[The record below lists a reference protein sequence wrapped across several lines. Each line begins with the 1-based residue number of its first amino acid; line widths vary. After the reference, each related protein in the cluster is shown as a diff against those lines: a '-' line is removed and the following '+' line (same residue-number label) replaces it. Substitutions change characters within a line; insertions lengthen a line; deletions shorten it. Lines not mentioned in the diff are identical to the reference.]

1 MIIQPR
7 WRKVI
12 MDLWGNKVRTALVV
26 LSIAIGVFAIGMI
39 LGTDVMLR
47 QDLTRGYLETTPAD
61 AILAVSPF
69 DEELVAIARS
79 VSGVSEAEG
88 RRRLSLRAEI
98 APGQWKTIDIRAIP
112 DFEDMR
118 ISKVW
123 PEEGEWPPV
132 ANTLMIER
140 ASLPL
145 INSQLGD
152 VLTIQLSDGRTR
164 EMPIQGSVHDVS
176 RPPAQFT
183 GNPAAYITMP
193 TLEWLG
199 TDRTYSELHLLVE
212 GAAGQSEIEAIVEEV
227 KHKAERA
234 GYTVFRTRVPTS
246 GEHPVQEILD
256 PILLILGALGALSLF
271 ASSFLV
277 INIMNGL
284 LSQQTQQIGIMKM
297 VGARRGQIV
306 YMYLVAIII
315 LGLIALLIAIPAGGM
330 AAYLFTRFIAGLL
343 NFDLAG
349 FRIPL
354 RAMTVM
360 VAIGLLVP
368 LLAGLVPVLNGS
380 RITVREALSS
390 FGLGKGSFGS
400 NGVDRLL
407 SWATGIMNLSRPIQI
422 SLRNSIRRK
431 ARLLLTLITLTLG
444 GSIFIGILS
453 VHSSLLRTL
462 DEALGYFAYDI
473 DVNFDR
479 TYRLNELQRIAMEVP
494 GITAVEGWI
503 GTSATPEWPDGREG
517 DGFPLL
523 GTNADTQ
530 FINPKILAGRWLLPD
545 DTNAIVVNSDVFKDD
560 PEVGIGDI
568 ISLNIDGRQRSWEV
582 VGQVQGV
589 LTGPMAYANR
599 PFLERELRRFEQ
611 TDSLQVM
618 IGDTYST
625 TQLEKALELRSHFE
639 DNAIRVATV
648 GTIGEVRE
656 RIEYQFNLLIVFLA
670 VMAVLIA
677 AVGGLGLMG
686 TMSINVLERTREIG
700 VLRAVGASD
709 GAVLRIVLVEGIFI
723 GLISWLLAA
732 IFGYPIGRVLA
743 TMVGNSLLDNPLSY
757 LYAYFGA
764 IIWLVAILLIAAFAS
779 IFPAL
784 RAARLSVRQ
793 TLAYE

>member
-39 LGTDVMLR
+39 LGTDIMLR
-47 QDLTRGYLETTPAD
+47 QDLTRGYLETIPAD
-61 AILAVSPF
+61 AILTVSPF
-69 DEELVAIARS
+69 DEELVAIARG
-79 VSGVSEAEG
+79 VPGVSEAEG

-123 PEEGEWPPV
+123 PEEGDWPPV
-132 ANTLMIER
+132 TNTLFVER
-140 ASLPL
+140 SSLPL
-145 INSQLGD
+145 LNTQTGE
-152 VLTIQLSDGRTR
+152 VLSVQLSDGRTR
-164 EMPIQGSVHDVS
+164 EMTIQGLVHDVS

-183 GNPAAYITMP
+183 GSPSVFITMP

-199 TDRTYSELHLLVE
+199 TDRSFSELHLLTE
-212 GAAGQSEIEAIVEEV
+212 GTGEQTEIEAIAEEV
-227 KHKAERA
+227 KRKAERA
-234 GYTVFRTRVPTS
+234 GYTVVRTRVPTP
-246 GEHPVQEILD
+246 GEHPLQEILD

-306 YMYLVAIII
+306 HMYLVAIVI
-315 LGLIALLIAIPAGGM
+315 LGLIALLLAIPAGGV

-360 VAIGLLVP
+360 VAIGLMVP
-368 LLAGLVPVLNGS
+368 LLAGLVPVMNGS
-380 RITVREALSS
+380 RITVREALSN
-390 FGLGKGSFGS
+390 FGLGRGGFGTS
-400 NGVDRLL
+400 AVDRLL
-407 SWATGIMNLSRPIQI
+407 SWTTGIMNLSRPIQI

-431 ARLLLTLITLTLG
+431 ARLLLTLVTLTLG

-453 VHSSLLRTL
+453 VHASLLRTL

-473 DVNFDR
+473 EINFAR
-479 TYRLNELQRIAMEVP
+479 TYRLHELQRITKEVP
-494 GITAVEGWI
+494 GIAAVEGWI

-523 GTNADTQ
+523 GTNADTR
-530 FINPKILAGRWLLPD
+530 FINPKILAGRWLLAD
-545 DTNAIVVNSDVFKDD
+545 DTNAIVINSDVFKDG
-560 PEVGIGDI
+560 PEVSVGDTI
-568 ISLNIDGRQRSWEV
+568 LLTIDGRRRSWEV
-582 VGQVQGV
+582 VGLVQGV
-589 LTGPMAYANR
+589 LTGPVAYANR
-599 PFLERELRRFEQ
+599 PFLEREMRQFEQ

-618 IGDTYST
+618 IAEDDPA
-625 TQLEKALELRSHFE
+625 TQLGKALELRNHLE
-639 DNAIRVATV
+639 DRGIRVTTV

-709 GAVLRIVLVEGIFI
+709 KAVLRIVLVEGIFI

-743 TMVGNSLLDNPLSY
+743 MMVGNSLLDNPLSY
-757 LYAYFGA
+757 QYAYFGA
-764 IIWLVAILLIAAFAS
+764 LIWLAAILFIAAFAS
-779 IFPAL
+779 IIPAL

>member
-39 LGTDVMLR
+39 LGTDIMLR
-47 QDLTRGYLETTPAD
+47 QDLTRGYLETIPAD
-61 AILAVSPF
+61 AILTVSPF
-69 DEELVAIARS
+69 DEELVAIARG
-79 VSGVSEAEG
+79 VPGVSEAEG

-123 PEEGEWPPV
+123 PEEGDWPPV
-132 ANTLMIER
+132 TNTLFVER
-140 ASLPL
+140 SSLPL
-145 INSQLGD
+145 LNTQTGE
-152 VLTIQLSDGRTR
+152 VLSVQLSDGRTR
-164 EMPIQGSVHDVS
+164 EMTIQGLVHDVS

-183 GNPAAYITMP
+183 GSPSVFITMP

-199 TDRTYSELHLLVE
+199 TDRSFSELHLLTE
-212 GAAGQSEIEAIVEEV
+212 GTGEQTEIEAIAEEV
-227 KHKAERA
+227 KRKAERA
-234 GYTVFRTRVPTS
+234 GYTVVRTRVPTP
-246 GEHPVQEILD
+246 GEHPLQEILD

-306 YMYLVAIII
+306 HMYLVAIVI
-315 LGLIALLIAIPAGGM
+315 LGLIALLLAIPAGGV

-354 RAMTVM
+354 RAMIVM
-360 VAIGLLVP
+360 VAIGLMVP
-368 LLAGLVPVLNGS
+368 LLAGLVPVMNGS
-380 RITVREALSS
+380 RITVREALSN
-390 FGLGKGSFGS
+390 FGLGRGGFGTS
-400 NGVDRLL
+400 AVDRLL
-407 SWATGIMNLSRPIQI
+407 SWTTGIMNLSRPIQI

-431 ARLLLTLITLTLG
+431 ARLLLTLVTLTLG

-453 VHSSLLRTL
+453 VHASLLRTL

-473 DVNFDR
+473 EINFAR
-479 TYRLNELQRIAMEVP
+479 TYRLHELQRITKEVP
-494 GITAVEGWI
+494 GIAAVEGWI

-523 GTNADTQ
+523 GTNADTR
-530 FINPKILAGRWLLPD
+530 FINPKILAGRWLLAD
-545 DTNAIVVNSDVFKDD
+545 DTNAIVINSDVFKDG
-560 PEVGIGDI
+560 PEVSVGDTI
-568 ISLNIDGRQRSWEV
+568 LLTIDGRRRSWEV
-582 VGQVQGV
+582 VGLVQGV
-589 LTGPMAYANR
+589 LTGPVAYANR
-599 PFLERELRRFEQ
+599 PFLEREMRQFEQ

-618 IGDTYST
+618 IAEDDPA
-625 TQLEKALELRSHFE
+625 TQLGKALELRNHLE
-639 DNAIRVATV
+639 DRGIRVTTV

-709 GAVLRIVLVEGIFI
+709 KAVLRIVLVEGIFI

-743 TMVGNSLLDNPLSY
+743 MMVGNSLLDNPLSY
-757 LYAYFGA
+757 QYAYFGA
-764 IIWLVAILLIAAFAS
+764 LIWLAAILFIAAFAS
-779 IFPAL
+779 IIPAL